1 MPNGSAP
8 NTTRK
13 VPKFLQKAY
22 AAVRKNLAYGN
33 VTANNLKAM
42 KNERNAAY
50 AAEQAANAAAKA
62 AAAANTAVKEIN
74 AVVKTEKNCGKKP
87 MAWVGTSRNPAFTK
101 WQECMGMTR
110 KAGGKRRTHKKR
122 SMRRRR

>member
-1 MPNGSAP
+1 MANG
-8 NTTRK
+8 NTRK

-22 AAVRKNLAYGN
+22 AAVRKNLSYGN
-33 VTANNLKAM
+33 VTANNLKKM

-62 AAAANTAVKEIN
+62 ATAANTAVKEIN

-87 MAWVGTSRNPAFTK
+87 MAWSGTMRNPAFVE
-101 WQECMGMTR
+101 WERCMGITR
-110 KAGGKRRTHKKR
+110 KAGGGKHSKRSKR